1 MIEKNTAG
9 DRVFMAVNYVVLALV
24 ALVCLYPM
32 VHVLMGSFSD
42 PVQLMRHS
50 GPLLK
55 TLGFSLKGY
64 EVVLQ
69 NPNIVIGYVNTLVY
83 VVAGTAI
90 NILLTTMGAYALS
103 RKKYM
108 FKRTITIGI
117 VFTMYF
123 SGGLIPNFLLI
134 QNLGLYNTR
143 LALLLPGA
151 ITTWNLIV
159 MKTSFQNIPASLEES
174 AKIDGANDFIVLF
187 RIFVPVAKASIAVML
202 LFYAVGHWNSWFNAL
217 IYLRDREFYPLQM
230 FLREILIGSSSG
242 GNVGVD
248 ADMMFMEDVVKYCTI
263 IVSTVPI
270 LFAYP
275 FAQKYF
281 MTGVMMGSLKE

>member
-1 MIEKNTAG
+1 MIERHSVG
-9 DRVFMAVNYVVLALV
+9 DRIFMTITYVIVGLL

-42 PVQLMRHS
+42 PILLLRHS

-55 TLGFSLKGY
+55 PLGFSIKGY

-69 NPNIVIGYVNTLVY
+69 NPNIFIGYGNTLFY
-83 VVAGTAI
+83 VIAGTAI
-90 NILLTTMGAYALS
+90 NIFFTTMAAYALS

-108 FKRTITIGI
+108 FKRFITIAI
-117 VFTMYF
+117 IFTMYF
-123 SGGLIPNFLLI
+123 SGGIIPNFLLVRG
-134 QNLGLYNTR
+134 LGIYNSR
-143 LALLLPGA
+143 LAMLLPGA
-151 ITTWNLIV
+151 IITWNLIV

-174 AKIDGANDFIVLF
+174 AKIDGANDFIILLKV
-187 RIFVPVAKASIAVML
+187 FVPVAKATLAVMT
-202 LFYAVGHWNSWFNAL
+202 LFYAVSHWNSWFNAL
-217 IYLRDREFYPLQM
+217 IYLRDRELYPLQM
-230 FLREILIGSSSG
+230 FLREILIASSSG

-248 ADMMFMEDVVKYCTI
+248 ADMMFMEEVVKYCTI